1 MLNEEQDKVT
11 TFDHSNRKR
20 KSRFNIKVNSDEE
33 FVYVVDVMHLIQRGK
48 NIYKMV
54 FEGHIDRNDSN
65 VMKRAHKPHFIG
77 WDQTKWFVTE
87 YHEFDDLHNS
97 EKIYTEI
104 TVIDDLKKV

>member
-1 MLNEEQDKVT
+1 MPNEYQDRVT

-20 KSRFNIKVNSDEE
+20 KSKFTIKVNSDEE

-65 VMKRAHKPHFIG
+65 VMNRGHKPHFIG
-77 WDQTKWFVTE
+77 LDQGKWFVTK
-87 YHEFDDLHNS
+87 YQEFDDLPNS

-104 TVIDDLKKV
+104 TVIDDLKKI